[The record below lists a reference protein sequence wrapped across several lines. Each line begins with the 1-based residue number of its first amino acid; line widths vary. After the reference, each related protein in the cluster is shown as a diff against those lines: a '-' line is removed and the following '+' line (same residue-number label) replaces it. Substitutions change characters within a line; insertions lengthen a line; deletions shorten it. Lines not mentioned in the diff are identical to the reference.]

1 MAISS
6 ETIKEVANV
15 QEIFDKFSK
24 LFTQAV
30 FQSTIYCLLPVH
42 YPETPK
48 AKQTCGVIFYEAL
61 CTVPKY

>member
-42 YPETPK
+42 YPETPI
-48 AKQTCGVIFYEAL
+48 AKQTCDVIF
-61 CTVPKY
+61 